1 MPHHGDVTS
10 ASADSVRTALSLLQ
24 RDIAEGRPVLEA
36 RLLDAGGAV
45 EAATMESLRRL
56 DRDGTPFHLA
66 FSQVAIEQEDEWLLL
81 LAEVVGRVQGADT
94 PESLRAAAWSVDTLL
109 VTVTRSRFRR

>member
-1 MPHHGDVTS
+1 VS
-10 ASADSVRTALSLLQ
+10 AESVRIALSLLK

-36 RLLDAGGAV
+36 RLLDAGGPV

-81 LAEVVGRVQGADT
+81 LAEVVGRVQGADS
-94 PESLRAAAWSVDTLL
+94 PESLREAAWSVDTLL
-109 VTVTRSRFRR
+109 ATVTRSAFPH

>member
-1 MPHHGDVTS
+1 VAHHWGVTS
-10 ASADSVRTALSLLQ
+10 TSAESVRTALILLQ
-24 RDIAEGRPVLEA
+24 QDIAAGRPVLEA
-36 RLLDAGGAV
+36 RLLDAGTTV
-45 EAATMESLRRL
+45 EAATMEALRRL

-81 LAEVVGRVQGADT
+81 LAEVVGRLQNADS

-109 VTVTRSRFRR
+109 VAVTRNGFRR